1 MPTTLSG
8 TVESVFYTSPDG
20 GWSVIRLTLT
30 GLSACVPAQAGA
42 SVNLLAET
50 AMVVGPL
57 PAMQGGESIE
67 VTGQWTTHPKFGQ
80 QFKAQSCVVNL
91 PTTRD
96 GLIAYLGSGMVKYI
110 GPDTARRI
118 VAEFGLETL
127 DVLDNHIERL
137 VQVWGIAEARAG
149 QIAGEWEKQKAIRHV
164 MMFLAGLGIT
174 PGLAAKIHK
183 QYGDAS
189 ISVIQADPYR
199 LAQDIHGVGFKTADQ
214 IAVSLGLP
222 HDGPERIGAGVL
234 YALDQLAVEGHTCA
248 PKEMLITKAAEL
260 LEVSPDLVVPQLGGL
275 QARYNIVMET
285 IPLIGSANSGDG
297 SSVTAVYAASLYRA
311 ETQAAQ
317 SLHQIAGVVSGSALR
332 PFQAVDWTQAF
343 EGMEGVELTDQQREA
358 AQTALTSKVTVLTG
372 GPGTGKTTCLRA
384 VLDLTDAYGV
394 SYELCSPTGRAA
406 KRMAEATGRNAR
418 TIHRLLEYS
427 PGEGGFQRNADKPLS
442 ADLIVADEA
451 SMLDI
456 SLARHLFA
464 AIPPTSHLLLVGD
477 VDQLPSVGPGNVLR
491 DIIDSGRASVVR
503 LGLIFRQAEGSFII
517 ANAHRINQGEFPA
530 LPQTQDGD
538 FFFFG
543 EDDPAKAA
551 ALIVDLVGERIPN
564 KFGIE
569 ASDIQVLAPMRRGEV
584 GVENLNALLQ
594 AALNPPSPGKAEHK
608 VGATTFR
615 VGDRVMQ
622 IRNNYDHDV
631 FNGDIGVVDS
641 IDDEEQ
647 TLTVSFDGRAVEY
660 DWGDCDE
667 LVLAYA
673 ATIHKAQGSEY
684 PCVVMPL
691 MTQHYMMLQRN
702 LLYTGVTRAKKLVV
716 IVGTKKAL
724 AMAVKNAKTR
734 QRYSGLRARLAA

>member
-1 MPTTLSG
+1 MPNTTLSG
-8 TVESVFYTSPDG
+8 TVESILYTSPDG
-20 GWSVIRLTLT
+20 GWSVMRLTLT
-30 GLSACVPAQAGA
+30 GDSA
-42 SVNLLAET
+42 NLLAET

-80 QFKAQSCVVNL
+80 QFKAQSCAVNL

-96 GLIAYLGSGMVKYI
+96 GLIAYLGSGMVKHV

-118 VAEFGLETL
+118 VAEFGLDTL

-137 VQVWGIAEARAG
+137 VQVSGIAETRAG
-149 QIAGEWEKQKAIRHV
+149 KIAGEWEKQKAIRHV
-164 MMFLAGLGIT
+164 MMYLAGLGIT

-222 HDGPERIGAGVL
+222 YDGSARIGAGIL

-248 PKEMLITKAAEL
+248 PKETLIAKAAEL
-260 LEVSPDLVVPQLGGL
+260 LEVSPDLVGPQLGWL
-275 QARYNIVMET
+275 QSRRDIIIEAIS
-285 IPLIGSANSGDG
+285 IGSANSGDG
-297 SSVTAVYAASLYRA
+297 SPVTAVYAASLYKA

-317 SLHQIAGVVSGSALR
+317 SLRTIAGVVSGSALR

-343 EGMEGVELTDQQREA
+343 DGMSGVELTDQQREA

-384 VLDLTDAYGV
+384 VLDLADEYGV

-406 KRMAEATGRNAR
+406 KRMAEATGREAR

-427 PGEGGFQRNADKPLS
+427 PGEGGFQRNADKPLL

-491 DIIDSGRASVVR
+491 DIIDSGCASVVR
-503 LGLIFRQAEGSFII
+503 LGLIFRQAEGSLII
-517 ANAHRINQGEFPA
+517 SNSYRINQGEFPL

-551 ALIVDLVGERIPN
+551 ALIVDLVGERIQN
-564 KFGIE
+564 NFGIP
-569 ASDIQVLAPMRRGEV
+569 AGDIQVLAPMKRGEA

-631 FNGDIGVVDS
+631 FNGDIGVVDA

-647 TLTVSFDGRAVEY
+647 TLAVDFDGRVVKH
-660 DWGDCDE
+660 DWVDCDE

-673 ATIHKAQGSEY
+673 ATIHKSQGSEY
-684 PCVVMPL
+684 PCVIMPL
-691 MTQHYMMLQRN
+691 MAQHYMMLQRN
-702 LLYTGVTRAKKLVV
+702 LVYTGVTRAKRLVV

-734 QRYSGLRARLAA
+734 QRYSGLCARLAA